1 MTAERMW
8 QLFLEEQRAE
18 GQICGVD
25 GAADCQAGEPA
36 DPPYDAWAFG
46 VEPDELAQLVL
57 SGKKQGTASAYALYE
72 IDGEELPPEG
82 EYNII
87 LDGEDQA
94 VCITKT
100 TKVYL
105 APFNEVSERHARLE
119 GEGDL
124 SLECWRQVHKD
135 FFRPQFEE
143 AGLEFTE
150 DALVVCEEFER
161 VWPKPDVIKIND
173 NSWRIEDHFVRLF
186 LLEGKEKALLVDS
199 GISCP
204 NARSIAESITDLPV
218 ELINTHADPDHISGN
233 AGFERFYMHPAEEPN
248 YRMHDGQGSIVPV
261 EDGSVIDLGG
271 RALEVIHLPGHTAGS
286 IALYEAAAGVLIS
299 GDSVQTDSIFMFGPR
314 RSMDDFI
321 KSMEKL
327 QSMADWFKEIWPSHG
342 AFPAGPGLI
351 GQLLE
356 GARSIVS
363 GNVTGTIDEHRGT
376 RVVKYK
382 FPYAG
387 FICDIK

>member
-8 QLFLEEQRAE
+8 QEYCKGLQAAGQPCIEQEPAGQACDAE
-18 GQICGVD
+18 PPYCAWSFGVD
-25 GAADCQAGEPA
+25 
-36 DPPYDAWAFG
+36 
-46 VEPDELAQLVL
+46 PDELAQLVL
-57 SGKKQGTASAYALYE
+57 SGKKQGTASAHIFYGL
-72 IDGEELPPEG
+72 DGEELPKEG

-87 LDGEDQA
+87 LDSEDRA
-94 VCITKT
+94 VCITRT

-124 SLECWRQVHKD
+124 SLECWRQIHRD
-135 FFRPQFEE
+135 FFRPQFED

-150 DALVVCEEFER
+150 DMLVVCEEFER
-161 VWPKPDVIKIND
+161 VWPKPDVIKINSS
-173 NSWRIEDHFVRLF
+173 SWRIEDGFVRMF
-186 LLEGKEKALLVDS
+186 LLEGTEKALLVDS
-199 GISCP
+199 GMTCP
-204 NARSIAESITDLPV
+204 DARSIAESITDLPV

-233 AGFERFYMHPAEEPN
+233 AAFASFYMHPAEEAN
-248 YRMHDGQGSIVPV
+248 YRMHGGQGTIEAV

-271 RALEVIHLPGHTAGS
+271 RMLKVIHLPGHTAGS
-286 IALYEAAAGVLIS
+286 IALYEPETGVLIS
-299 GDSVQTDSIFMFGPR
+299 GDSVQADSIFMFGPR

-327 QSMADWFKEIWPSHG
+327 QAMDGSFSQIWASHG
-342 AFPAGPGLI
+342 AFPVGPELI
-351 GQLLE
+351 SRLLE
-356 GARSIVS
+356 GARSIAAGS
-363 GNVTGTIDEHRGT
+363 VTGTADEHRGT

>member
-8 QLFLEEQRAE
+8 EIYCAEQRAA
-18 GQICGVD
+18 GQTGDVPE
-25 GAADCQAGEPA
+25 AAVQAYDAE
-36 DPPYDAWAFG
+36 DPPYDAWSFG
-46 VEPDELAQLVL
+46 VDPDELAQLVL

-82 EYNII
+82 GYNII
-87 LDGEDQA
+87 LDGNDRA

-124 SLECWRQVHKD
+124 SLECWRQIHKS

-186 LLEGKEKALLVDS
+186 LLEGTKKALLVDS
-199 GISCP
+199 GMTCP
-204 NARSIAESITDLPV
+204 EARSIAESITDLPV
-218 ELINTHADPDHISGN
+218 ELLNTHADPDHISGN
-233 AGFERFYMHPAEEPN
+233 AAFERFYMHPAEEAN
-248 YRMHDGQGSIVPV
+248 YRMHSSRGVIDAV
-261 EDGSVIDLGG
+261 EDGDIIDLGG

-286 IALYEAAAGVLIS
+286 IALYEPASGVLIS
-299 GDSVQTDSIFMFGPR
+299 GDSVQTDSIFMFGSR
-314 RSMDDFI
+314 RSMGDFI

-327 QSMADWFKEIWPSHG
+327 LAMEDWFSEIWGSHG
-342 AFPAGPGLI
+342 AFPAGPELI

-356 GARSIVS
+356 GARSIVA
-363 GNVTGTIDEHRGT
+363 GNVSGTADEHRGT